1 MARNV
6 PGKRPPFGTVDQDAP
21 TLAPP
26 SQLANDAANRRSPTS
41 IEHGFRGFAP
51 LTPLPRRLMP
61 IRILRRPTS

>member
-1 MARNV
+1 
-6 PGKRPPFGTVDQDAP
+6 VDQDAP

-26 SQLANDAANRRSPTS
+26 SQLANAPDAANRRSPTS